1 MFMLIWNNIARR
13 RTQSALTVTITALT
27 VLVFVMV
34 MGIFQTVTQG
44 LALSRERLGADAILM
59 PKYSN
64 AKGDDLLFTA
74 MPENIY
80 MPIETVEQAKQLDG
94 IAAMCPQFYC
104 QTLALGCC
112 DPGEEARI
120 VGYDSDS
127 DFILKPYLDEGA
139 QDGINDSELIV
150 GHNYED
156 DDLVGYNYMILGRV
170 FKVVSMLQPTGTGMD
185 STFFMDIKTAQDMC
199 LESEVLREN
208 WTKRDPHDYISVIM
222 IKFEEG
228 VEPDAFV
235 RQVEESGMEAKVLL
249 TGETISSLQ
258 SQLEVTMKV
267 MFVLW
272 LASLLIAVLSLV
284 GRFNALAKERKKE
297 IGLLRAIGLKKNQV
311 FSLIIGE
318 TCTMALM
325 GGLLGSAV
333 ALVCMDPVI
342 EMLKNAFKLSPS
354 VWTTSLALLC
364 GAAGIMLAV
373 VLGFASAVTPA
384 LKPPART
391 AGRARS
397 SGKAERR
404 G

>member
-34 MGIFQTVTQG
+34 MGIFQTVNQG

-80 MPIETVEQAKQLDG
+80 MPIEVVEQAKQLKG
-94 IAAMCPQFYC
+94 VAAMSPQFYC

-120 VGYDSDS
+120 IGYDPET
-127 DFILKPYLDEGA
+127 DFILKPYLDEEH
-139 QDGINDSELIV
+139 QNGINEEQIII
-150 GHNYED
+150 GHGYED
-156 DDLVGYNYMILGRV
+156 EDLIGMNYMILGRI
-170 FKVVSMLQPTGTGMD
+170 FKVVAALQPTGTGMD
-185 STFFMDIKTAQDMC
+185 STFFMDWRTAQDMC
-199 LESEVLREN
+199 LESEVLRQD

-228 VEPDAFV
+228 VDPEAFV
-235 RQVEESGMEAKVLL
+235 RQVEESGMEAKCLL

-258 SQLEVTMKV
+258 SQLEVTMQV
-267 MFVLW
+267 MFALW
-272 LASLLIAVLSLV
+272 AASLLIAVLSLV

-297 IGLLRAIGLKKNQV
+297 IGLLRAIGLKKGQV
-311 FSLIIGE
+311 FGLIIGE

-325 GGLLGSAV
+325 GGVLGSGI
-333 ALVCMDPVI
+333 ALICMGPVI
-342 EMLKNAFKLSPS
+342 EILKNAFKLSPS

-364 GAAGIMLAV
+364 GAAGVVLAV
-373 VLGFASAVTPA
+373 ALGFAAAVSPAWKSASMDPQAAITQGEVN
-384 LKPPART
+384 
-391 AGRARS
+391 
-397 SGKAERR
+397 
-404 G
+404 

>member
-1 MFMLIWNNIARR
+1 MLMLIWNNIARR
-13 RTQSALTVTITALT
+13 RTQSTLTVTITALT

-80 MPIETVEQAKQLDG
+80 MPIEVVEQAKQLDG
-94 IAAMCPQFYC
+94 VAAMSPQFYC

-120 VGYDSDS
+120 IGYDPET
-127 DFILKPYLDEGA
+127 DFILKPYLDEVHQNGM
-139 QDGINDSELIV
+139 SETEVIV
-150 GHNYED
+150 GNAYED
-156 DDLVGYNYMILGRV
+156 EDLVGMNYMILGRI
-170 FKVVSMLQPTGTGMD
+170 FKVVSVLQPTGTGMD
-185 STFFMDIKTAQDMC
+185 STFFMDWRVAQDMC

-208 WTKRDPHDYISVIM
+208 WTKKDPHDYISVIM

-228 VEPDAFV
+228 VDPNAFV
-235 RQVEESGMEAKVLL
+235 RQVEESGMECKALL
-249 TGETISSLQ
+249 TGDTISDLQ
-258 SQLEVTMKV
+258 SQLEITMKV
-267 MFVLW
+267 MFALW
-272 LASLLIAVLSLV
+272 AASLLIATLSLV

-297 IGLLRAIGLKKNQV
+297 IGLLRAIGLKKGQV
-311 FSLIIGE
+311 FGLIIGE

-325 GGLLGSAV
+325 GGLLGSAI
-333 ALVCMDPVI
+333 ALICMDPVI
-342 EMLKNAFKLSPS
+342 ELLKGAFKLSPS
-354 VWTTSLALLC
+354 VWSTSLALLC
-364 GAAGIMLAV
+364 GAAGIALAV

-384 LKPPART
+384 LKSASMDPQAAIT
-391 AGRARS
+391 QG
-397 SGKAERR
+397 EVN
-404 G
+404 

>member
-1 MFMLIWNNIARR
+1 MLIWNNIARR
-13 RTQSALTVTITALT
+13 RTQSTLTVTITALT

-34 MGIFQTVTQG
+34 MGIFQTVNQG

-80 MPIETVEQAKQLDG
+80 MPIETVEQAKQLKG
-94 IAAMCPQFYC
+94 VAAMSPQFYC

-120 VGYDSDS
+120 IGYDPET
-127 DFILKPYLDEGA
+127 DFILKPYLAEEY
-139 QDGINDSELIV
+139 QNGISQEELIV

-156 DDLVGYNYMILGRV
+156 DDLVGFNYMILGRV

-185 STFFMDIKTAQDMC
+185 STFFMDWRTAQDMC

-228 VEPDAFV
+228 VDPDAFV
-235 RQVEESGMEAKVLL
+235 RQVEESGMEAKCLL

-258 SQLEVTMKV
+258 SQLEVTMQV
-267 MFVLW
+267 MFALW

-297 IGLLRAIGLKKNQV
+297 IGLLRAIGLKKGQV
-311 FSLIIGE
+311 FGLIIGE

-325 GGLLGSAV
+325 GGLLGSAI
-333 ALVCMDPVI
+333 ALICMDPVI
-342 EMLKNAFKLSPS
+342 EILKNAFKLSPS

-364 GAAGIMLAV
+364 GAAGVVLAV

-384 LKPPART
+384 LKSASMDPQT
-391 AGRARS
+391 AITQG
-397 SGKAERR
+397 EVN
-404 G
+404 

>member
-1 MFMLIWNNIARR
+1 MLMLIWNNIARR
-13 RTQSALTVTITALT
+13 RTQSTLTITITALT

-34 MGIFQTVTQG
+34 MGIFQTVNQG

-74 MPENIY
+74 IPENIY
-80 MPIETVEQAKQLDG
+80 MPIEVVEQAKQLKG
-94 IAAMCPQFYC
+94 VAAMSPQFYC

-112 DPGEEARI
+112 EPGEEARI
-120 VGYDSDS
+120 VGYEPES
-127 DFILKPYLDEGA
+127 DFILKPYLDEEH
-139 QDGINDSELIV
+139 QNGINQEQIII
-150 GHNYED
+150 GHGYED
-156 DDLVGYNYMILGRV
+156 EDLVGGKYMILGRI
-170 FKVVSMLQPTGTGMD
+170 FNVVAALQPTGTGMD
-185 STFFMDIKTAQDMC
+185 STFFMDWRVAQDMC

-208 WTKRDPHDYISVIM
+208 WTKKDPHDYISVIM
-222 IKFEEG
+222 IKLEEG
-228 VEPDAFV
+228 VDPDAFV
-235 RQVEESGMEAKVLL
+235 RQVEESGMECKALL

-258 SQLEVTMKV
+258 SQLEVTMQV
-267 MFVLW
+267 MFALW
-272 LASLLIAVLSLV
+272 AASLLIAVLSLV

-297 IGLLRAIGLKKNQV
+297 IGLLRAIGLKKGQV
-311 FSLIIGE
+311 FGLIIGE

-325 GGLLGSAV
+325 GGLLGSAI

-364 GAAGIMLAV
+364 GAAGIALAV

-384 LKPPART
+384 LKSASMDPQAAIT
-391 AGRARS
+391 QG
-397 SGKAERR
+397 EVN
-404 G
+404 

>member
-1 MFMLIWNNIARR
+1 MLMLIWNNIARR
-13 RTQSALTVTITALT
+13 RTQSTLTVTITALT

-156 DDLVGYNYMILGRV
+156 DDLVGY
-170 FKVVSMLQPTGTGMD
+170 T
-185 STFFMDIKTAQDMC
+185 
-199 LESEVLREN
+199 
-208 WTKRDPHDYISVIM
+208 
-222 IKFEEG
+222 
-228 VEPDAFV
+228 
-235 RQVEESGMEAKVLL
+235 
-249 TGETISSLQ
+249 
-258 SQLEVTMKV
+258 
-267 MFVLW
+267 
-272 LASLLIAVLSLV
+272 
-284 GRFNALAKERKKE
+284 
-297 IGLLRAIGLKKNQV
+297 
-311 FSLIIGE
+311 
-318 TCTMALM
+318 
-325 GGLLGSAV
+325 
-333 ALVCMDPVI
+333 
-342 EMLKNAFKLSPS
+342 
-354 VWTTSLALLC
+354 
-364 GAAGIMLAV
+364 
-373 VLGFASAVTPA
+373 
-384 LKPPART
+384 
-391 AGRARS
+391 
-397 SGKAERR
+397 
-404 G
+404 

>member
-1 MFMLIWNNIARR
+1 MLIWNNIARR
-13 RTQSALTVTITALT
+13 RTQSTLTVTITALT

-208 WTKRDPHDYISVIM
+208 WAKRDPHDYISVIM

-228 VEPDAFV
+228 VDPDAFV

-272 LASLLIAVLSLV
+272 AASLLIAVLSLV

-318 TCTMALM
+318 TCTMAAM
-325 GGLLGSAV
+325 GGVLGSAV
-333 ALVCMDPVI
+333 ALICMDPVI
-342 EMLKNAFKLSPS
+342 EMLKGAFKLSPS
-354 VWTTSLALLC
+354 VWSTSLALLC
-364 GAAGIMLAV
+364 GAAGVALAI
-373 VLGFASAVTPA
+373 VLGFAAAVTPA
-384 LKPPART
+384 WKSASMDPQAAIT
-391 AGRARS
+391 QG
-397 SGKAERR
+397 EVN
-404 G
+404 

>member
-1 MFMLIWNNIARR
+1 MLMLIWNNIARR
-13 RTQSALTVTITALT
+13 RTQSTLTVTITALT

-80 MPIETVEQAKQLDG
+80 MPIEVVEQAKSLKG
-94 IAAMCPQFYC
+94 VAAMSPQFYC

-120 VGYDSDS
+120 IGYDPET
-127 DFILKPYLDEGA
+127 DFILKPYLDEEYH
-139 QDGINDSELIV
+139 DGINQEQLIV

-156 DDLVGYNYMILGRV
+156 DELVGFNYMILGKV
-170 FKVVSMLQPTGTGMD
+170 FKVVGMLEPTGTGMD
-185 STFFMDIKTAQDMC
+185 STFFMDWRTAQDMC

-228 VEPDAFV
+228 VDPDAFV
-235 RQVEESGMEAKVLL
+235 RQVEESGMEAKCLL

-258 SQLEVTMKV
+258 SQLEVTMQV
-267 MFVLW
+267 MFALW
-272 LASLLIAVLSLV
+272 IASLLIAVLSLV

-297 IGLLRAIGLKKNQV
+297 IGLLRAIGLKKGQV
-311 FSLIIGE
+311 FGLIIGE

-325 GGLLGSAV
+325 GGILGSAV
-333 ALVCMDPVI
+333 ALLCMDPVI
-342 EMLKNAFKLSPS
+342 EALKNAFKLSPS
-354 VWTTSLALLC
+354 VWTASLALLC
-364 GAAGIMLAV
+364 GAGGVVLAV
-373 VLGFASAVTPA
+373 ALGFAAAVSPA
-384 LKPPART
+384 LKSASLDPQT
-391 AGRARS
+391 AITQG
-397 SGKAERR
+397 EVN
-404 G
+404 